1 MAVISIAQQKGGA
14 GKTTLAVQLGVAW
27 LVSGKRLAML
37 DIDPQ
42 ASLFTWFNLRRRRL
56 GDEAGG
62 LVVQG
67 LSGWRLGS
75 ELRRFRDEFDHIL
88 VDSPP
93 HAEIE
98 LKTAIREADL
108 ALLPCQ
114 PSALDVW
121 ATKPTLEY
129 ARSERTDALL
139 VLNRVPPRGRAAAT
153 IRAEIEAAG
162 WPLAATSLGNRQAF
176 AASIGEGRGVAE
188 TAPASPA
195 RRSQHWP
202 RRSWTGSG
210 ERPRARSHAGG
221 QGWILEAAAI
231 FSSSSAASAAAS
243 SPI

>member
-27 LVSGKRLAML
+27 LVTGKRIAML

-56 GDEAGG
+56 GEHAGG

-75 ELRRFRDEFDHIL
+75 ELRRFRDEFDLIL

-114 PSALDVW
+114 PNALDVW
-121 ATKPTLEY
+121 ATKTTLEY
-129 ARSERTDALL
+129 ARNERTDAMI
-139 VLNRVPPRGRAAAT
+139 VLNRVPARSRAAGM
-153 IRAEIEAAG
+153 IHAEIEAAG
-162 WPLAATSLGNRQAF
+162 WPLAATRLGNRQAF

-188 TAPASPA
+188 TAPTSPA
-195 RRSQHWP
+195 GR
-202 RRSWTGSG
+202 
-210 ERPRARSHAGG
+210 E
-221 QGWILEAAAI
+221 IAALAQEVLNQLR
-231 FSSSSAASAAAS
+231 
-243 SPI
+243 

>member
-1 MAVISIAQQKGGA
+1 MTGAVMSIAQQKGGA
-14 GKTTLAVQLGVAW
+14 GKTTLAIQRGVAW
-27 LVSGKRLAML
+27 LAIGKRVAML

-75 ELRRFRDEFDHIL
+75 ELRRSRDECDHIR

-121 ATKPTLEY
+121 STKPTLEY
-129 ARSERTDALL
+129 AMGERTAALL
-139 VLNRVPPRGRAAAT
+139 VLNRMPPRGRAAAM

-188 TAPASPA
+188 TRRRARPAT
-195 RRSQHWP
+195 RSQHW
-202 RRSWTGSG
+202 
-210 ERPRARSHAGG
+210 
-221 QGWILEAAAI
+221 
-231 FSSSSAASAAAS
+231 
-243 SPI
+243 